1 MKNIHAARGALLT
14 LLMLSAAPA
23 AMAGDSATV
32 TISATVLADCT
43 VSVDKSTLDLGRIAV
58 SHLTDKAVNAA
69 LDGMTGAVTVTS
81 KCEGASKAKMTVS
94 ATAVADKNIEATS
107 PSGGAEDVM
116 RFGLKI
122 GDSAADFDQTKSVT
136 KEISDD
142 KLSSGG
148 HTDTL
153 TFSALAG
160 KNASKATAGSYS
172 ATVTVKVEPE

>member
-1 MKNIHAARGALLT
+1 MKNIHAVRGALLT

-32 TISATVLADCT
+32 TISATVLAECS
-43 VSVDKSTLDLGRIAV
+43 VKVDKSSLDLGRIAV
-58 SHLTDKAVNAA
+58 SHLKDKAVNAA
-69 LDGMTGAVTVTS
+69 LDGMTGTVQVTS
-81 KCEGASKAKMTVS
+81 TCEGASKAKMTVS
-94 ATAVADKNIEATS
+94 TQAVADKQIVATS
-107 PSGGAEDVM
+107 PSGGTEDVM
-116 RFGLKI
+116 RFRLKI
-122 GDSAADFDQTKSVT
+122 DNKAAKFDETKSAT
-136 KEISDD
+136 KVISDD
-142 KLSSGG
+142 KLSSGV